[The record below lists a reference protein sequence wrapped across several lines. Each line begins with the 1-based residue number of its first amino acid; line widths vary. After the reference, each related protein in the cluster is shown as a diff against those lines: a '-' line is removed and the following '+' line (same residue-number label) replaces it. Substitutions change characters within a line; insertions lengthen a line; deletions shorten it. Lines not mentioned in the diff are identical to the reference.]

1 MTHPLPD
8 KAVEAGLARFNEV
21 INDPIME
28 PCAKCSGKGYH
39 HGFGPGGVEP
49 DWCTDCGGNQF
60 NIRPGEELR
69 AMQAAIE
76 TALAAEGLVVVRADR
91 LDAHRQRGKN
101 ALADHLCAT
110 LMTDGFCS
118 PRNDEGRM
126 SAPQQCV
133 HMTKG
138 EHRDC
143 CARAEGL
150 VKAIESRGCKIVW
163 VHDRAM
169 IKAAQEGHPTPPV
182 LRGQRN
188 E

>member
-76 TALAAEGLVVVRADR
+76 TALAAEGLVVVPRRELTVVVGIADR
-91 LDAHRQRGKN
+91 NVTAPAID
-101 ALADHLCAT
+101 T
-110 LMTDGFCS
+110 L
-118 PRNDEGRM
+118 
-126 SAPQQCV
+126 
-133 HMTKG
+133 
-138 EHRDC
+138 
-143 CARAEGL
+143 
-150 VKAIESRGCKIVW
+150 
-163 VHDRAM
+163 RAM
-169 IKAAQEGHPTPPV
+169 IEAAQPATEP
-182 LRGQRN
+182 R
-188 E
+188 EE

>member
-76 TALAAEGLVVVRADR
+76 TALAAEGLCVVPAIPSE
-91 LDAHRQRGKN
+91 AMWGG
-101 ALADHLCAT
+101 LARDIVMWTRFARPTCASLLDHLR
-110 LMTDGFCS
+110 S
-118 PRNDEGRM
+118 VGRDIPEWL
-126 SAPQQCV
+126 AAECRHQDVVPP
-133 HMTKG
+133 KG
-138 EHRDC
+138 SV
-143 CARAEGL
+143 A
-150 VKAIESRGCKIVW
+150 VW
-163 VHDRAM
+163 VYRAM
-169 IKAAQEGHPTPPV
+169 IEAAREG
-182 LRGQRN
+182 
-188 E
+188 